1 MEFVRRRLMFESALE
16 MIEADVRAA
25 GVGRELSLSIDE
37 RFSIVPC
44 KEGTLYLAGRKLDA
58 GNHADAVIE
67 LADIV
72 QYEVIDVLMT
82 PWPWCSRHNS
92 MANPQVKD
100 DIPVWWCESGEHTL
114 YRIGGIVLQ
123 SLFRVISWYLYS
135 A

>member
-1 MEFVRRRLMFESALE
+1 MKFARRRVMFESALE

-25 GVGRELSLSIDE
+25 GAGEELSLSIDE

-44 KEGTLYLAGRKLDA
+44 KEGTLYLAGRELDA
-58 GNHADAVIE
+58 RNHADAVIE

-82 PWPWCSRHNS
+82 LWPWCNQHNS
-92 MANPQVKD
+92 LANPQLKD
-100 DIPVWWCESGEHTL
+100 DIPVWWCESGKHTL
-114 YRIGGIVLQ
+114 HRIGGIALQ
-123 SLFRVISWYLYS
+123 LLFRSYS